1 MIGIN
6 IGDVYTEGD
15 PIPCVSF
22 EGRMEGTSRT
32 VVIVTVRYR
41 STPGGQPSSGG
52 GSGVTVGRG
61 AGSARELDHRQITDP
76 RTQSPELRP
85 PLYTMSSS
93 LQQAANP
100 MGRRHKDNG
109 ALENPRHPTNAAKMT
124 VL

>member
-61 AGSARELDHRQITDP
+61 QGLLEELDHRQIDQTP
-76 RTQSPELRP
+76 ARSPQS
-85 PLYTMSSS
+85 
-93 LQQAANP
+93 
-100 MGRRHKDNG
+100 
-109 ALENPRHPTNAAKMT
+109 
-124 VL
+124 